1 MASSKKTTRPYEV
14 LDHTADLRIR
24 VRASDLPSLFEN
36 AGHALFDIIADV
48 NTVQPARRR
57 RLSIQ
62 GADLEEL
69 MVNWLSE
76 LHYHFEVHGLLLRR
90 FSVLSLDD
98 RSLRAQVQGE
108 AYDPDRH
115 RLKTD
120 IKAVTYHQLEIAQV
134 GGEWQA
140 AIVFD
145 I

>member
-1 MASSKKTTRPYEV
+1 MASSKKTTPPYEV

-36 AGHALFDIIADV
+36 AGHALFDIIADI

-76 LHYHFEVHGLLLRR
+76 LHYQFEVHGLLLRR

-140 AIVFD
+140 AIIFD

>member
-1 MASSKKTTRPYEV
+1 MASSKKTTPPYEV

-36 AGHALFDIIADV
+36 AGHALFDIIADI

-90 FSVLSLDD
+90 FTVLSLDD
-98 RSLRAQVQGE
+98 RSLSAEVQGE

-115 RLKTD
+115 PLKTD

-140 AIVFD
+140 VIIFD